1 MKLYLVDDSD
11 SALACAQLIRLGA
24 ECAKLQ
30 WSRKIPD
37 IPEDV
42 TKALATIQEY
52 AESKTIAFCGNN
64 SFFAELDEE
73 TEDHLLSLFKKS
85 DVLKR
90 IVGSSVIMAGNQSKV
105 VLKEIKGDK
114 KLEILTDAISS
125 GKSVILL

>member
-30 WSRKIPD
+30 WSRTIPD
-37 IPEDV
+37 VPEDV
-42 TKALATIQEY
+42 TKALTTIQEY
-52 AESKTIAFCGNN
+52 AESKTIALCGSN

>member
-52 AESKTIAFCGNN
+52 AESKTIALCGNN

>member
-1 MKLYLVDDSD
+1 MKLYLVDDTD
-11 SALACAQLIRLGA
+11 SALACAQLIRLEA

-30 WSRKIPD
+30 WSRTIPD
-37 IPEDV
+37 VPEDV
-42 TKALATIQEY
+42 TKALTTIQEY
-52 AESKTIAFCGNN
+52 AESKTIALCGNN
-64 SFFAELDEE
+64 SFFAELNEE
-73 TEDHLLSLFKKS
+73 TEDHLLSLLKKS

>member
-30 WSRKIPD
+30 WSRTIPD
-37 IPEDV
+37 VPEDV
-42 TKALATIQEY
+42 TKALTTIQEY
-52 AESKTIAFCGNN
+52 AESKTIALCGNN

>member
-11 SALACAQLIRLGA
+11 SALACVQLIRLGA

-30 WSRKIPD
+30 WSRTIPD
-37 IPEDV
+37 VPEDV
-42 TKALATIQEY
+42 TKALTTIQEY
-52 AESKTIAFCGNN
+52 AESKTIALCGNN
-64 SFFAELDEE
+64 SFFAELNEE
-73 TEDHLLSLFKKS
+73 TEDHLLSLLKKS

>member
-1 MKLYLVDDSD
+1 MKLYLVDDTD
-11 SALACAQLIRLGA
+11 SALACAQLIRLEA

-30 WSRKIPD
+30 WSRTIPD
-37 IPEDV
+37 VPEDV
-42 TKALATIQEY
+42 TKALTTIQEY
-52 AESKTIAFCGNN
+52 AESKTIALCGNN

-73 TEDHLLSLFKKS
+73 TEDHLLSLLKKS

>member
-30 WSRKIPD
+30 WSRTIPD
-37 IPEDV
+37 VPEDV

-52 AESKTIAFCGNN
+52 AESKTIALCGNK

-73 TEDHLLSLFKKS
+73 TEGHLLSLFKKS

-90 IVGSSVIMAGNQSKV
+90 MVGSSVIMAGNQSKV

-125 GKSVILL
+125 GKSVVLL